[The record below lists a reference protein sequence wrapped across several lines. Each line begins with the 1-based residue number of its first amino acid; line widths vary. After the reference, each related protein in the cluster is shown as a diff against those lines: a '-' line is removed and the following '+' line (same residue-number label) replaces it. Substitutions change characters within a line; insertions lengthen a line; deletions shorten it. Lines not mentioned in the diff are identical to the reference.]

1 MNLKSEIRNPKA
13 ERRPKGEGRRAGVH
27 APARAIRSS
36 ELGLLSDF
44 DFRSSGFPVS
54 RAFTLIEVILAL
66 GIFAIVLVAMNTA
79 FFAALRLRQHTS
91 DVVEEAAPMNR
102 ALTLLRRDLQN
113 ATPPGGVL
121 EGDFRSSGPGGA
133 TATSKGAPSSIAGGQ
148 YGGLDFFTSSGTLS
162 EDAPWG
168 DIQEVNYQLMD
179 PLDKVHFYG
188 KDLVR
193 SVTRNLLATSTQSAE
208 VQRLLSNVD
217 SLDFFYYDG
226 SQWRDTWDTSAGD
239 TNLPLAVRMRLQMA
253 ADPATGNRA
262 PEPIQMVVLLD
273 SQTST
278 NRTQ

>member
-1 MNLKSEIRNPKA
+1 M
-13 ERRPKGEGRRAGVH
+13 
-27 APARAIRSS
+27 
-36 ELGLLSDF
+36 
-44 DFRSSGFPVS
+44 
-54 RAFTLIEVILAL
+54 IEVILAL

-193 SVTRNLLATSTQSAE
+193 SVTRNLLATSTQNA
-208 VQRLLSNVD
+208 
-217 SLDFFYYDG
+217 
-226 SQWRDTWDTSAGD
+226 
-239 TNLPLAVRMRLQMA
+239 
-253 ADPATGNRA
+253 
-262 PEPIQMVVLLD
+262 
-273 SQTST
+273 
-278 NRTQ
+278 